1 MKVLVTGATGFVGT
15 VITERLQAAGHL
27 ARALVRTAAKAQ
39 FLQERGVEVRFGDA
53 TDRTSLHAA
62 LADCEAVIHL
72 IAIIQEFPSRGVTFE
87 RINYEA
93 TLNLIEAAKACGVR
107 RFLHMSALGAT
118 PDGPTPYFR
127 TKGKAEEAVRRSGLE
142 FTIFRP
148 SFIYGRGDAVY
159 SLLARMLRLSPF
171 GLFPLFGDGL
181 YRSQP
186 VAVQDVAD
194 GFVKALNLPV
204 SVGKTYDV
212 GGPYPLPFREQ
223 IELIG
228 KVIGKSVRFLSLPL
242 PLSRNFVRIAQLF
255 PFSPIDL
262 DRLTML
268 TSDNVCDPQPFAE
281 ELGIHLTP
289 FEVGIGYLKD
299 V

>member
-1 MKVLVTGATGFVGT
+1 MNVFVTGATGFVGT
-15 VITERLQAAGHL
+15 VIIERLHAAGYLVH
-27 ARALVRTAAKAQ
+27 ALVRNAAKAQ
-39 FLQERGVEVRFGDA
+39 FLRQRGVEVKFGDA
-53 TDRTSLHAA
+53 TDKGSLYAA
-62 LADCEAVIHL
+62 LTDCEAVVHL
-72 IAIIQEFPSRGVTFE
+72 IAVIKEMPRRGVTFE

-93 TLNLIEAAKACGVR
+93 TLNLIEASKARGVR
-107 RFLHMSALGAT
+107 RFLHMSALGSS

-127 TKGKAEEAVRRSGLE
+127 TKGKAEEAVRHSGLE

-159 SLLARMLRLSPF
+159 SLLARMLRLSPL

-186 VAVQDVAD
+186 VAVENVAD
-194 GFVKALNLPV
+194 GFVKALSLPV
-204 SVGKTYDV
+204 SIGKTYDV
-212 GGPYPLPFREQ
+212 GGPDSLAFREQ
-223 IELIG
+223 VELIG
-228 KVIGKSVRFLSLPL
+228 KAIGKSVRFLSLPL

-268 TSDNVCDPQPFAE
+268 TSDNVCDSRPFAE
-281 ELGIHLTP
+281 ELGIDLMP
-289 FEVGIGYLKD
+289 FEVGITYLKD